1 MMTIV
6 WEMEKVRP
14 TNIGCSGFG
23 ISPFES
29 LSGPNASACI
39 TCIRDGWGHQNG

>member
-6 WEMEKVRP
+6 WEVEKVRQ
-14 TNIGCSGFG
+14 TNIDCSSFG

-29 LSGPNASACI
+29 LSRTITSACI
-39 TCIRDGWGHQNG
+39 TCITTGGEGF